1 LTGALLVALPF
12 AALAG
17 VPSAALAALAL
28 LVVIAAGAL
37 LLAVRRSAREQ
48 RDAIDQ
54 RQILLSLATES
65 AASKALAES
74 SGKGVLALSEAIEKR
89 LGSFERTIDERIKAS
104 QEALGQNL
112 GTMQQQSAESAML
125 LKSVGENLGKVFEA
139 SKKIEKLAGD
149 VTRLE
154 DLLKPPKIRGLLGE
168 AFLEEALRQV
178 LPPGS
183 WEMQKRFVDGE
194 VVDAAVWLGERFVPI
209 DSKFPYEAYRRALD
223 CTDETER
230 KRLIRQLRAGT
241 KKQADDIA
249 RKYIRAAEGT
259 FEFALMYLPA
269 EALYAEIMEDRED
282 ENVAEYA
289 IGRHVIPVS
298 PTLLYAYLFTVAQG
312 LRGLEIEKRA
322 HAVVEELARLKRGV
336 DKIEEPFGK
345 LGGHLSNAQKQYEE
359 AGKQLT
365 RFGEKLRE
373 VAESEET
380 PAQAALPLRILPPE

>member
-1 LTGALLVALPF
+1 MVLTVAL
-12 AALAG
+12 
-17 VPSAALAALAL
+17 VL

-37 LLAVRRSAREQ
+37 FLYGRRTAQQQ
-48 RDAIDQ
+48 RDASDQ
-54 RQILLSLATES
+54 RQILLSLATET

-74 SGKGVLALSEAIEKR
+74 SGRGVLALSEALENR

-104 QEALGQNL
+104 QAALGQNI

-183 WEMQKRFVDGE
+183 WEMQKRFADGE
-194 VVDAAVWLGERFVPI
+194 VVDAAVRLGERFVPI
-209 DSKFPYEAYRRALD
+209 DSKFPYESYRRALD
-223 CTDETER
+223 CGDDSER
-230 KRLIRQLRAGT
+230 KRLIRQLRAAT
-241 KKQADDIA
+241 RKQADEIA
-249 RKYIRAAEGT
+249 RKYIRSAEGT

-269 EALYAEIMEDRED
+269 EALYAEIVAEGDD

-322 HAVVEELARLKRGV
+322 HVVVEELAALKRGI
-336 DKIEEPFGK
+336 DKIEDPFGK
-345 LGGHLSNAQKQYEE
+345 LGSHLSNAQKQYEE
-359 AGKQLT
+359 TLKQLT
-365 RFGEKLRE
+365 RFAERLRE
-373 VAESEET
+373 VTDSEES
-380 PAQAALPLRILPPE
+380 PAQAALPLRVLPPE

>member
-1 LTGALLVALPF
+1 MVLT
-12 AALAG
+12 AAL
-17 VPSAALAALAL
+17 VL

-37 LLAVRRSAREQ
+37 FLFERRSAQQQ
-48 RDAIDQ
+48 RDASDQ
-54 RQILLSLATES
+54 RQILLSLATET

-74 SGKGVLALSEAIEKR
+74 SGRGVLALSEAIENR

-104 QEALGQNL
+104 QAALGQNI

-183 WEMQKRFVDGE
+183 WEMQKRYADGE
-194 VVDAAVWLGERFVPI
+194 VVDAAVKLGERFVPI
-209 DSKFPYEAYRRALD
+209 DSKFPYESYRRALD
-223 CTDETER
+223 CSDEAER
-230 KRLIRQLRAGT
+230 RRLIRQLRAGT
-241 KKQADDIA
+241 KKQADEIA

-269 EALYAEIMEDRED
+269 EALYAEIVGEGDD

-289 IGRHVIPVS
+289 LARHVIPVS

-322 HAVVEELARLKRGV
+322 HLVVEELARLKRGI

-345 LGGHLSNAQKQYEE
+345 LGSHLSNAQKQYEE
-359 AGKQLT
+359 TTRQLS
-365 RFGEKLRE
+365 RFAERLRE
-373 VAESEET
+373 IAESEEV
-380 PAQAALPLRILPPE
+380 PAQAALPLGALPPES

>member
-1 LTGALLVALPF
+1 MVLT
-12 AALAG
+12 AAL
-17 VPSAALAALAL
+17 VL

-37 LLAVRRSAREQ
+37 FLYERRTAQQQ
-48 RDAIDQ
+48 RDASDQ
-54 RQILLSLATES
+54 RQILLSLATEA

-74 SGKGVLALSEAIEKR
+74 SGRGVLALSEALENR

-104 QEALGQNL
+104 QAALGQNI

-183 WEMQKRFVDGE
+183 WEMQKRFADGE
-194 VVDAAVWLGERFVPI
+194 VVDAAVRLGERFVPI
-209 DSKFPYEAYRRALD
+209 DSKFPYESYRRALD
-223 CTDETER
+223 CGDDSER
-230 KRLIRQLRAGT
+230 KRLIRQLRAAT
-241 KKQADDIA
+241 RKQADDIA
-249 RKYIRAAEGT
+249 RKYIRSAEGT

-269 EALYAEIMEDRED
+269 EALYAEIVAEGDD

-298 PTLLYAYLFTVAQG
+298 PTLLYAYLFTVAQR

-322 HAVVEELARLKRGV
+322 HVVVEELALLKRGI

-345 LGGHLSNAQKQYEE
+345 LGNHLSNAQKQYEE
-359 AGKQLT
+359 TFKQLA
-365 RFGEKLRE
+365 RFAERLRE
-373 VAESEET
+373 IADSEDS
-380 PAQAALPLRILPPE
+380 PAQAALPLRVLPPES

>member
-1 LTGALLVALPF
+1 MAALTLAGLPLAELAGLPF
-12 AALAG
+12 
-17 VPSAALAALAL
+17 VALAALVL

-37 LLAVRRSAREQ
+37 VLFLRST
-48 RDAIDQ
+48 DQ
-54 RQILLSLATES
+54 RQILLSLATET

-74 SGKGVLALSEAIEKR
+74 SGKNAHALAEALESR
-89 LGSFERTIDERIKAS
+89 LASFERTIDERIKAS
-104 QEALGQNL
+104 QAALGQNI

-139 SKKIEKLAGD
+139 SRKIEKLAGD

-183 WEMQKRFVDGE
+183 WQMQKRFADGE
-194 VVDAAVWLGERFVPI
+194 VVDAAVQLGGRFVPI

-223 CTDETER
+223 STDEGER

-241 KKQADDIA
+241 KKQVDDIA
-249 RKYIRAAEGT
+249 RKYIRPAEET

-269 EALYAEIMEDRED
+269 EALYAEIMGDRDD
-282 ENVAEYA
+282 ENVVEYA

-312 LRGLEIEKRA
+312 LRGLEIQKHA
-322 HAVVEELARLKRGV
+322 HDVVEKLDHLKRGI
-336 DKIEEPFGK
+336 DKIEEPLGK

-359 AGKQLT
+359 ASRHLT
-365 RFGEKLRE
+365 RFAERLRE
-373 VAESEET
+373 IAEAEET
-380 PAQAALPLRILPPE
+380 SPQAALPLRILPPE

>member
-1 LTGALLVALPF
+1 MVLTVAL
-12 AALAG
+12 
-17 VPSAALAALAL
+17 VL
-28 LVVIAAGAL
+28 LVVIAAAAL
-37 LLAVRRSAREQ
+37 FLYGRRTAQQQ
-48 RDAIDQ
+48 RDASDQ
-54 RQILLSLATES
+54 RQILLSLATET

-74 SGKGVLALSEAIEKR
+74 SGRGVLALSEALEHR

-104 QEALGQNL
+104 QAALGQNI

-183 WEMQKRFVDGE
+183 WEMQKRFADGE
-194 VVDAAVWLGERFVPI
+194 VVDAAVRLGERFVPI
-209 DSKFPYEAYRRALD
+209 DSKFPYESYRRALD
-223 CTDETER
+223 CGDDSER
-230 KRLIRQLRAGT
+230 KRLIRQLRAAT
-241 KKQADDIA
+241 RRQADEIA
-249 RKYIRAAEGT
+249 RKYIRSAEGT

-269 EALYAEIMEDRED
+269 EALYAEIVAEGDD

-322 HAVVEELARLKRGV
+322 HVVVEELALLKRGI
-336 DKIEEPFGK
+336 DKIEDPFGK
-345 LGGHLSNAQKQYEE
+345 LGNHLSNAQKQYEE
-359 AGKQLT
+359 TFKQLS
-365 RFGEKLRE
+365 RFAERLRE
-373 VAESEET
+373 IADSEDS
-380 PAQAALPLRILPPE
+380 PAQAALPLRALPPD

>member
-1 LTGALLVALPF
+1 MVLT
-12 AALAG
+12 AAL
-17 VPSAALAALAL
+17 VL

-37 LLAVRRSAREQ
+37 FLFERRSAQQQ
-48 RDAIDQ
+48 RDASDQ
-54 RQILLSLATES
+54 RQILLTLATET

-74 SGKGVLALSEAIEKR
+74 SGRGVLALSEAIENR

-104 QEALGQNL
+104 QAALGQNI

-183 WEMQKRFVDGE
+183 WEMQKRYADGE
-194 VVDAAVWLGERFVPI
+194 VVDAAVKLGERFVPI
-209 DSKFPYEAYRRALD
+209 DSKFPYESYRRALD
-223 CTDETER
+223 CSDEAER
-230 KRLIRQLRAGT
+230 RRLIRQLRAGT
-241 KKQADDIA
+241 KKQADEIA

-269 EALYAEIMEDRED
+269 EALYAEIVGEGDD

-289 IGRHVIPVS
+289 LARHVIPVS

-322 HAVVEELARLKRGV
+322 HLVVEELARLKRGI

-345 LGGHLSNAQKQYEE
+345 LGSHLSNAQKQYEE
-359 AGKQLT
+359 TTRQLS
-365 RFGEKLRE
+365 RFAERLRE
-373 VAESEET
+373 IAESEEV
-380 PAQAALPLRILPPE
+380 PAQAALPLGALPPES

>member
-1 LTGALLVALPF
+1 MVLT
-12 AALAG
+12 AAL
-17 VPSAALAALAL
+17 VL

-37 LLAVRRSAREQ
+37 FLYERRTAQQQ
-48 RDAIDQ
+48 RDASDQ
-54 RQILLSLATES
+54 RQILLSLATEA

-74 SGKGVLALSEAIEKR
+74 SGRGVLALSEALENR

-104 QEALGQNL
+104 QAALGQNI

-183 WEMQKRFVDGE
+183 WEMQKRFADGE
-194 VVDAAVWLGERFVPI
+194 VVDAAVRLGERFVPI
-209 DSKFPYEAYRRALD
+209 DSKFPYESYRRALD
-223 CTDETER
+223 CGDDSER
-230 KRLIRQLRAGT
+230 KRLIRQLRAAT
-241 KKQADDIA
+241 RKQADDIA
-249 RKYIRAAEGT
+249 RKYIRSAEGT

-269 EALYAEIMEDRED
+269 EALYAEIVAEGDD

-322 HAVVEELARLKRGV
+322 HVVVEELALLKRGI

-345 LGGHLSNAQKQYEE
+345 LGNHLSNAQKQYEE
-359 AGKQLT
+359 TLKQLA
-365 RFGEKLRE
+365 RFAERLRE
-373 VAESEET
+373 IADSEDS
-380 PAQAALPLRILPPE
+380 PAQAALPLRVLPPES